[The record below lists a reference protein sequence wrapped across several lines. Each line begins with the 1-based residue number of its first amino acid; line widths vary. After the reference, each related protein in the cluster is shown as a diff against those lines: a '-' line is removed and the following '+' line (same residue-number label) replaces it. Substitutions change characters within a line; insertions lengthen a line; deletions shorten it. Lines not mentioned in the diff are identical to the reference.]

1 MDSTQSE
8 VKALLEQ
15 QSEAISAKDLDRL
28 MSLYSQDVVYFDTVP
43 PLQFV
48 GAAALRERFQHWFD
62 GWRGPFTLDTRD
74 VTIIASGNIAVAYR
88 FSRARGTL
96 INGQQAGSWV
106 RATSCL
112 ERTNDKWLIRH
123 EHVSWPVDVKNRTVA
138 MDLEP

>member
-8 VKALLEQ
+8 VRALLEQ
-15 QSEAISAKDLDRL
+15 QSAAVSAKDLDRL
-28 MSLYSQDVVYFDTVP
+28 MSLYSPDVVYFDTVP

-48 GAAALRERFQHWFD
+48 GCAALRERFQRWFD

-74 VTIIASGNIAVAYR
+74 VTIIANGNIAVACR

-96 INGQQAGSWV
+96 TNGEQAGSWV

-112 ERTNDKWLIRH
+112 ERTNHTWLIRH